1 MADDD
6 AASIISHFSHPE
18 HELVK
23 RHYIG
28 PFLCDMCWED
38 LSGPA
43 YGCTAGCD
51 FAVHDTCAGH
61 PQTLLSPEHHPH
73 ELVLEQ
79 TPHLDDGSSSRFTC
93 DVCAGAC
100 ASGCFLYRCPP
111 CDFDVH
117 PRCLRLPPVVRG
129 TRHEH
134 DLTLVAAG
142 DDDEG
147 RRRCAACHKG
157 GAWYYSCTVCGDL
170 DFHVSCAAAGGGG
183 AVENDAAAAAC
194 GGGDDPA
201 GELLLARINAQRDIS
216 YKLAVA
222 NIQAMGAAS
231 IAELA
236 SGGRYRYRTRRFY

>member
-1 MADDD
+1 
-6 AASIISHFSHPE
+6 
-18 HELVK
+18 
-23 RHYIG
+23 
-28 PFLCDMCWED
+28 
-38 LSGPA
+38 
-43 YGCTAGCD
+43 
-51 FAVHDTCAGH
+51 
-61 PQTLLSPEHHPH
+61 
-73 ELVLEQ
+73 
-79 TPHLDDGSSSRFTC
+79 
-93 DVCAGAC
+93 
-100 ASGCFLYRCPP
+100 
-111 CDFDVH
+111 
-117 PRCLRLPPVVRG
+117 VRG

-147 RRRCAACHKG
+147 RRRCAACHEG

-170 DFHVSCAAAGGGG
+170 DFHVSCAAAGDGG